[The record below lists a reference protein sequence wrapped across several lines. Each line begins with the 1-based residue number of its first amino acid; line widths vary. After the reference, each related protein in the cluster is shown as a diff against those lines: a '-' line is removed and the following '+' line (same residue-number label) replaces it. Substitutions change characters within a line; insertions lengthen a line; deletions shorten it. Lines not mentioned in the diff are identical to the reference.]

1 MDDLPKEVSTPPE
14 LSAAT
19 WLEKVPTSYRRL
31 RAGIAALIAVALGG
45 WLAWSQI
52 QSGTFGQAES
62 LWILVIAA
70 VGAWRCWYWM
80 TLKEVR
86 RFASMAVVLGVKERA
101 WNASLF
107 WVIGFGGAT
116 VIWIMLI
123 NADQFGDH
131 WIGVV
136 PFLGLSLVG
145 MLIFIFYRTE
155 RRLTPE
161 AEKLKEH
168 FKALEDQA
176 LQASWKKIKAPF
188 DSPKARYPLAVLA
201 LWFAYDVSQ
210 ESKRDDWIV
219 VISFVLVSFWL
230 AREVSKWILGF
241 AVVCGILMAIF
252 AGVSALPVS
261 AAIVIGALI
270 IASAMSK

>member
-1 MDDLPKEVSTPPE
+1 MDDLPKEVSIPPE

-19 WLEKVPTSYRRL
+19 WLEHVPTSYRRL
-31 RAGIAALIAVALGG
+31 RAGIAGLIAVALGG

-62 LWILVIAA
+62 LWILVIVA
-70 VGAWRCWYWM
+70 VGAWRWRHW
-80 TLKEVR
+80 LSLNEVR
-86 RFASMAVVLGVKERA
+86 RFDSVTVVLGVKDRA

-116 VIWIMLI
+116 VIWITLI

-131 WIGVV
+131 WIGGV
-136 PFLGLSLVG
+136 PFLGLGIVG
-145 MLIFIFYRTE
+145 MLIFSFYRTE

-161 AEKLKEH
+161 AARLKEH

-201 LWFAYDVSQ
+201 LWFAYDFSQ
-210 ESKRDDWIV
+210 ESKRDDWMV
-219 VISFVLVSFWL
+219 VLSFVLVSFWL
-230 AREVSKWILGF
+230 AREVSKWLLWF
-241 AVVCGILMAIF
+241 ALVCGILMAIF

-270 IASAMSK
+270 VASAMSK